1 MGDLPMGRDT
11 CRLWTQIEQI
21 MENVKEKFLFPL
33 RYYVA
38 LILCFVPLRLVFM
51 AVTGE
56 SNYSLTDYMQVAWH
70 GLQLDIAVAGYIT
83 ALPLLLTIVSL
94 FVYMP
99 MRKLF
104 IVYNLFVAII
114 IGSAFVADISLYPF
128 WEFKL
133 DASFL
138 LYLDSP
144 TNAFASVSGTFI
156 AIRIVAFALLVG
168 LLYTLLHFATPK
180 SMRPSKPRV
189 LPFAGLLLLGGVLFL
204 GIRGGVSESTNN
216 VGKVYFSNNQFLN
229 HSAVNPIFSFIYSI
243 GKREDYSDSYRLYSP
258 EELNA
263 RMAGLYKQDG
273 AISDTLLNNSRPN
286 IITILLEGMSCSL
299 IESMG
304 GVKGVTPNFDKLSQE
319 GVLFTRCYA
328 NSYRTDRGLICSLS
342 GYLSFPKT
350 SVMKSVIKSQGLS
363 SIASVLGDAGYHNA
377 FLYGGDINFTNM
389 KSYFYSTGYD
399 ELIADK
405 DFSIKENGG
414 HRWGVADH
422 ITFDSL
428 LYMVKHRRQEP
439 WHITYL
445 TLSSHEPWT
454 VPYNK
459 IDDSP
464 IANSFAYTDSCLGH
478 FIRQLKDS
486 ELWKNTLVIC
496 MPDHAVVGF
505 PKGIDQTNENRNRI
519 PLLLTGGA
527 VKENRKI
534 ATICNQSDLPATL
547 LAQLGLPVES
557 FPFSRNVLSPSYDYP
572 FAYHAFNNGI
582 SFIDSTGF
590 TLFDL
595 DANNIRVENPSDV
608 THSRATKAKAILQAA
623 YNDFQ
628 KR

>member
-1 MGDLPMGRDT
+1 
-11 CRLWTQIEQI
+11 
-21 MENVKEKFLFPL
+21 MENVKEKFLFL
-33 RYYVA
+33 LKYYTA
-38 LILCFVPLRLVFM
+38 LILSFVPLRLVFM

-56 SNYSLTDYMQVAWH
+56 GNHSLTDYLQVAWH

-144 TNAFASVSGTFI
+144 TNAFASVGTGFI
-156 AIRIVAFALLVG
+156 ATRLIAFVFLVALLF
-168 LLYTLLHFATPK
+168 TLLHYATPK
-180 SMRPSKPRV
+180 GLRPSKPRV
-189 LPFAGLLLLGGVLFL
+189 LPLLGLLFTAGLLFL
-204 GIRGGVSESTNN
+204 GIRGGVGESTNN

-243 GKREDYSDSYRLYSP
+243 GKREDYSESYRFYSP

-263 RMAGLYKQDG
+263 RIDGLYKQDS
-273 AISDTLLNNSRPN
+273 AISDTLLNNTRPN
-286 IITILLEGMSCSL
+286 IITIILEGMSCSL

-304 GVKGVTPNFDKLSQE
+304 GAKGVTPNFDRLSQE
-319 GVLFTRCYA
+319 GVLFTQCYA

-363 SIASVLGDAGYHNA
+363 SIASILSKAGYQNT

-405 DFSIKENGG
+405 DFSIKEKGG
-414 HRWGVADH
+414 HRWGVSDH
-422 ITFDSL
+422 VTFDSL
-428 LYMVKHRRQEP
+428 LHLVKHRPQEP

-454 VPYNK
+454 VPYNR
-459 IDDSP
+459 IADNP
-464 IANSFAYTDSCLGH
+464 IANSFAYTDSCLGN
-478 FIRQLKDS
+478 FIQRLKES
-486 ELWKNTLVIC
+486 ELWDNTLVIC
-496 MPDHAVVGF
+496 MPDHAVIGF
-505 PKGIDQTNENRNRI
+505 PKGIDQANENRNRI
-519 PLLLTGGA
+519 PLLFTGGA
-527 VKENRKI
+527 VRENRQI

-547 LAQLGLPVES
+547 LAQLGLPIES

-572 FAYHAFNNGI
+572 FAYHAFNNGL

-595 DANNIRVENPSDV
+595 DANSIRVEKPADA
-608 THSRATKAKAILQAA
+608 TDSRATKAKAILQAA

>member
-1 MGDLPMGRDT
+1 
-11 CRLWTQIEQI
+11 

-33 RYYVA
+33 RYYIA

-51 AVTGE
+51 AVTGDG
-56 SNYSLTDYMQVAWH
+56 SHSLSDYLQVALH
-70 GLQLDIAVAGYIT
+70 GLQLDFAVAGYIT
-83 ALPLLLTIVSL
+83 ILPLLLTMVSL

-114 IGSAFVADISLYPF
+114 IGAAFVADITLYPF

-144 TNAFASVSGTFI
+144 SNAFASVSGTFI
-156 AIRIVAFALLVG
+156 ATRLLAFAALATLIF
-168 LLYTLLHFATPK
+168 TLLHYATPK
-180 SMRPSKPRV
+180 SMRPSKPRM
-189 LPFAGLLLLGGVLFL
+189 LPLSGLLFLAGVLFL
-204 GIRGGVSESTNN
+204 AIRGGVSESTNN
-216 VGKVYFSNNQFLN
+216 IGKVYFSNNQFLN

-243 GKREDYSDSYRLYSP
+243 GKREDYSDSYRFYSP

-263 RMAGLYKQDG
+263 RISGLYKQDS
-273 AISDTLLNNSRPN
+273 AITDTLLNNNRPN

-304 GVKGVTPNFDKLSQE
+304 GAKDVTPNFDRISQE
-319 GVLFTRCYA
+319 GVLFTQCYA

-363 SIASVLGDAGYHNA
+363 SIASVLSEAGYHNT

-405 DFSIKENGG
+405 DFSIKEDGG

-428 LYMVKHRRQEP
+428 FHLVKHRSQKP

-454 VPYNK
+454 VPYNR
-459 IDDSP
+459 IYDNP
-464 IANSFAYTDSCLGH
+464 IANSFAYTDSCLGN
-478 FIRQLKDS
+478 FINRLKES
-486 ELWKNTLVIC
+486 ELWENTLVIC
-496 MPDHAVVGF
+496 MPDHAVIGF

-519 PLLLTGGA
+519 PLLFTGG
-527 VKENRKI
+527 VIKEKRQI

-572 FAYHAFNNGI
+572 FAYHAFNNGV

-595 DANNIRVENPSDV
+595 DANSIRVENPADAV
-608 THSRATKAKAILQAA
+608 HSRATKAKAILQAA

>member
-1 MGDLPMGRDT
+1 
-11 CRLWTQIEQI
+11 
-21 MENVKEKFLFPL
+21 MENVKEKFLFL
-33 RYYVA
+33 LKYYVA
-38 LILCFVPLRLVFM
+38 ITLCFVPLRLVFM

-56 SNYSLTDYMQVAWH
+56 GDHSLTDYLQVAWH

-94 FVYMP
+94 FAYMP

-114 IGSAFVADISLYPF
+114 ISSAFVADISLYPF

-144 TNAFASVSGTFI
+144 SNAFASVDTGFI
-156 AIRIVAFALLVG
+156 VTRLIAFVILVAMLFALF
-168 LLYTLLHFATPK
+168 HFATSK
-180 SMRPSKPRV
+180 SLRPSKPRI
-189 LPFAGLLLLGGVLFL
+189 LPLTGLLLTAGLLFL
-204 GIRGGVSESTNN
+204 GIRGGTGESTNN

-243 GKREDYSDSYRLYSP
+243 GKREDYSETYRFYTP
-258 EELNA
+258 EELDA
-263 RMAGLYKQDG
+263 HIDGLYRQDS
-273 AISDTLLNNSRPN
+273 AISDTLLNNRRPN
-286 IITILLEGMSCSL
+286 IVTIILEGMSCSL

-304 GVKGVTPNFDKLSQE
+304 GAKGVTPNFDRLSQE
-319 GVLFTRCYA
+319 GVLFTQCYA

-363 SIASVLGDAGYHNA
+363 SIASVLSEAGYHNT

-405 DFSIKENGG
+405 DFTIKEKGG
-414 HRWGVADH
+414 HQWGVSDH
-422 ITFDSL
+422 VTFDSL
-428 LYMVKHRRQEP
+428 LHLVKHRPQEP

-454 VPYNK
+454 VPYSRITDN
-459 IDDSP
+459 P
-464 IANSFAYTDSCLGH
+464 IANSFAYTDSCLGN
-478 FIRQLKDS
+478 FIQNLKNS
-486 ELWKNTLVIC
+486 ELWENTLVIC
-496 MPDHAVVGF
+496 IPDHSVKGF
-505 PKGIDQTNENRNRI
+505 PKGVDQADENRNRI
-519 PLLLTGGA
+519 PLLFTGGA
-527 VKENRKI
+527 VKENRRI

-547 LAQLGLPVES
+547 LAQLGLPIES
-557 FPFSRNVLSPSYDYP
+557 FPFSRNVLSPSYEYP
-572 FAYHAFNNGI
+572 FAYHSFNNGV

-595 DANNIRVENPSDV
+595 DANSIRTEKPADDA
-608 THSRATKAKAILQAA
+608 THSRATKAKAILQAS

>member
-1 MGDLPMGRDT
+1 MGRDS
-11 CRLWTQIEQI
+11 CRLRTQIEQP

-38 LILCFVPLRLVFM
+38 LILCFVPLRLIFM

-56 SNYSLTDYMQVAWH
+56 SNNSLADYLQVAWH
-70 GLQLDIAVAGYIT
+70 GLQLDIAVAGYVT

-99 MRKLF
+99 MRKIF

-114 IGSAFVADISLYPF
+114 IGAAFVADISLYPF

-144 TNAFASVSGTFI
+144 SNAFASVSGAFI
-156 AIRIVAFALLVG
+156 ATRLTAFIILVALLF
-168 LLYTLLHFATPK
+168 TLLHFITPK
-180 SMRPSKPRV
+180 SMRPSRPRL
-189 LPFAGLLLLGGVLFL
+189 LPFAGLLLAVGLLFL

-243 GKREDYSDSYRLYSP
+243 GKREDYSAAYRFFGP

-263 RMAGLYKQDG
+263 RVEGLYKQDR

-286 IITILLEGMSCSL
+286 VITILLEGMSCSL

-304 GVKGVTPNFDKLSQE
+304 GIQGVTPNFDKLSKE
-319 GVLFTRCYA
+319 GVLFTQCYA

-342 GYLSFPKT
+342 GYLSYPKT
-350 SVMKSVIKSQGLS
+350 SVMKSAIKSQRLP
-363 SIASVLGDAGYHNA
+363 SIASALREAGYHNA

-389 KSYFYSTGYD
+389 KSYLYSTGYH

-405 DFSIKENGG
+405 DFGRENTGG
-414 HRWGVADH
+414 HRWGFADH

-428 LYMVKHRRQEP
+428 LYLVKHRPQEP

-454 VPYNK
+454 VPYNR
-459 IDDSP
+459 IGDSP
-464 IANSFAYTDSCLGH
+464 IANSFAYTDSCLGN
-478 FIRQLKDS
+478 FIKELKESD
-486 ELWKNTLVIC
+486 LWENTLVIC
-496 MPDHAVVGF
+496 MPDHAVSKF
-505 PKGIDQTNENRNRI
+505 PKGVDQTNENRNRI
-519 PLLLTGGA
+519 PLLFTGGA
-527 VKENRKI
+527 VKECREI
-534 ATICNQSDLPATL
+534 ATICNQSDFPATL
-547 LAQLGLPVES
+547 LAQLGLPIEN
-557 FPFSRNVLSPSYDYP
+557 FTFSRNVLSPSYDYP

-595 DANNIRVENPSDV
+595 DANDIRIEKPADV